1 MKIPHGA
8 QVMVVDGGRLALF
21 LNKGREFEPELE
33 LLEQEQ
39 AEWPKTSDM
48 GADRPGRAFES
59 AGNRRSAYEVTDIHD
74 KAEEQ
79 FVTAAAK
86 RLEAM
91 VTDPKSKVLLV
102 AAPRALGIMRKA
114 LSDDVRSRLVGEVAK
129 AYGGMSAAE
138 LSNVLGKLDA

>member
-1 MKIPHGA
+1 MRIPHGA
-8 QVMVVDGGRLALF
+8 QVMVVDGGRMGLF
-21 LNKGREFEPELE
+21 RNKGREFEPELE

-39 AEWPKTSDM
+39 AEWPKTSDL

-59 AGNRRSAYEVTDIHD
+59 SGSRRSAYEVTDIHD

-91 VTDPKSKVLLV
+91 LGDPKAKVLLV
-102 AAPRALGIMRKA
+102 AAPKALGIMRKA

-129 AYGGMSAAE
+129 AYGGKTAGE
-138 LSNVLGKLDA
+138 LSDLLAKLDA